1 MAGKLLRGSPL
12 LFLFVTVFVDM
23 IGYGIVIPL
32 LPFYVQ
38 QQASGAAL
46 VGLLGSLYAAMQFVG
61 GPFLGGL
68 SDRVGRRPVLLL
80 CLFGTSFAY
89 LLLGLAD
96 TLLLLVAAVVLAGGA
111 AGTLATAQAYIADS
125 TLAGDRARGLGLI
138 GAAFGLGLI
147 AGPVLGGLLSLYS
160 LGAPAFAAS
169 ALALCNVAFGFF
181 VLPESLPLTRR
192 TSTPI
197 LQLNPVSQLA
207 GVLGVGSIRALLLAV
222 FLLNLS
228 FAGLLTNFPLFSN
241 ARFGWDATA
250 NAFFFAFVGVCA
262 VLTQGVLLGRLQ
274 PRFGEKRLLLGGLA
288 LMAVNLGLMALVP
301 LGSLLYP
308 VVDGSDLAPRLRARA
323 GQGYG
328 WTAGHPQPDPDPG
341 THDLGPHLRPP
352 RRSGALLG
360 RQPPGGAGSV
370 GSSGCFGT
378 AGCPQAVHFSYATRT
393 GSVISCLLL
402 ARLQT
407 SYSGSVSL
415 LSPSARRSSTC
426 RSTFPTWGLC

>member
-197 LQLNPVSQLA
+197 LELNPVSQLA

-308 VVDGSDLAPRLRARA
+308 VVGVLAVGTGLAIPSLTALISHRVSEREQGKVMG
-323 GQGYG
+323 GQQAILSL
-328 WTAGHPQPDPDPG
+328 TLI
-341 THDLGPHLRPP
+341 LGPTI
-352 RRSGALLG
+352 SGLTFDRLGAPAPYWVGSLLAALALLAAAAALVP
-360 RQPPGGAGSV
+360 RSVPERYTSRTPREPGA
-370 GSSGCFGT
+370 
-378 AGCPQAVHFSYATRT
+378 
-393 GSVISCLLL
+393 
-402 ARLQT
+402 
-407 SYSGSVSL
+407 
-415 LSPSARRSSTC
+415 
-426 RSTFPTWGLC
+426 

>member
-1 MAGKLLRGSPL
+1 VAGKLLRGSPL
-12 LFLFVTVFVDM
+12 LFLFVTIFVDM
-23 IGYGIVIPL
+23 IGYGFVIPL

-80 CLFGTSFAY
+80 CLFGASFAY

-111 AGTLATAQAYIADS
+111 AGTLATAQA
-125 TLAGDRARGLGLI
+125 
-138 GAAFGLGLI
+138 
-147 AGPVLGGLLSLYS
+147 
-160 LGAPAFAAS
+160 FAAS

-181 VLPESLPLTRR
+181 VLPESLPLARR

-197 LQLNPVSQLA
+197 LELNPVSQLA

-274 PRFGEKRLLLGGLA
+274 PRFGEKRLLLSGLA

-308 VVDGSDLAPRLRARA
+308 VVGVLAVGTGLAIPSLTALISHRVSEREQGKVMG
-323 GQGYG
+323 GQQAILSL
-328 WTAGHPQPDPDPG
+328 TLI
-341 THDLGPHLRPP
+341 LGPTI
-352 RRSGALLG
+352 SGLTFDRLGAPAPYWVGSLLAALALLAAAAALVPRG
-360 RQPPGGAGSV
+360 APERYTSHTPREPGA
-370 GSSGCFGT
+370 
-378 AGCPQAVHFSYATRT
+378 
-393 GSVISCLLL
+393 
-402 ARLQT
+402 
-407 SYSGSVSL
+407 
-415 LSPSARRSSTC
+415 
-426 RSTFPTWGLC
+426 